1 MHNMMVEERMSKDEL
16 ESDGFYEVSQM
27 TSDTN
32 SHDDDNASENM
43 DSGGDVNVVGNFD
56 ITYVRENILK
66 YKIIQERRKKLYSA
80 ETLLRLQD
88 AVKKHVFKKHFGD
101 DGTLTWDETAE
112 DYDPLIF

>member
-1 MHNMMVEERMSKDEL
+1 MHNMMVEERTSKDEM
-16 ESDGFYEVSQM
+16 ESDSFYEVSQM

-32 SHDDDNASENM
+32 SHDNDNASENM
-43 DSGGDVNVVGNFD
+43 DGGGDVNVVVNFD

-66 YKIIQERRKKLYSA
+66 YKIIQERWKKLYSA
-80 ETLLRLQD
+80 ETSLRLQD

-101 DGTLTWDETAE
+101 DGTLTWDEMAE